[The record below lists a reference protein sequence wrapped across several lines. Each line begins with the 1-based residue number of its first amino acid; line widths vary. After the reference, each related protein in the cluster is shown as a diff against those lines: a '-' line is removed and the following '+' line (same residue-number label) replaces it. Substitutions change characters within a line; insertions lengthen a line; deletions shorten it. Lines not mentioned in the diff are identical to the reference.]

1 MSMTFTVQVDWDAD
15 GSFATAGDDISAYV
29 QGVSAN
35 LGIFDA
41 RLDHV
46 AYVGRCTITLDNT
59 DRRFSPKY
67 TAGPYYGKLLPN
79 RAVRVQGTDGVD
91 TWTLWCGVIR
101 RIVPEAARGG
111 TRETVLECEDAMG
124 VLQAHLLS
132 LPIQENKR
140 GDELLRLICAS
151 AFGGAAATG
160 TVRFT
165 GQPAVG
171 NSVSVGGR
179 TYTFVNTLTGANQV
193 KIGATITETADNL
206 AAAIN
211 GDVGAGTRYG
221 TGTVR
226 HPLVTATG
234 GAGITDVQQQTN
246 FDGNYKQIGD
256 LGGTDYM
263 IAQQFVPGVTGRPTL
278 VTLYMA
284 AELGSPTGDITL
296 AIYSDDGADTP
307 NASLYSTTFTP
318 TTGTNTI
325 PIATS
330 TVLTAGTKYWLVCSI
345 EPQASNNAWL
355 WGAGA
360 GSAYP
365 YIAKYSIDAGTSWSL
380 SSTDAVFSVT
390 VTADGEITAN
400 ARGTWGNAIT
410 LSRVGA
416 NITVSGA
423 TLGGGTD
430 GDRTL
435 AFETSGLTHDIAADQ
450 WAADR
455 TTGLGAVS
463 DVIASE
469 GAAFLWGARDGSIV
483 YKDKSWWF
491 GLPTASAVLDLDD
504 VGDDLEAP
512 LDVADIYNEV
522 TLNYRPRTTKS
533 TGVVAKANDTI
544 EVPVTTRDPRWNT
557 TKDLPDGGKYV
568 LRLPFVDPDTGQAVG
583 AKDIIT
589 PVAGTDFHVWESI
602 GGRDYT
608 ALGWISVS
616 VAPTGSGVECTFINH
631 GGTPFYVTDFQV
643 RGTAIISYE
652 PVQSIRQDTAS
663 IATYGRRPTE
673 YNVPLYS
680 NQAFSESLAD
690 YLLYQYTD
698 ARQRVRRL
706 LFTGAAAVGGG
717 NVFDLEI
724 GDVVTISNYQ
734 NAITSERYVV
744 CGMSYQLYPND
755 SWALWLYVAPVYDL
769 TYWVLDD
776 TTYSRLGVTTRL
788 SL

>member
-79 RAVRVQGTDGVD
+79 RAVRVQGTDGTD
-91 TWTLWCGVIR
+91 TWTLWRGVIR

-132 LPIQENKR
+132 LPIQEGKR

-193 KIGATITETADNL
+193 KIEPYRHETARNL

-211 GDVGAGTRYG
+211 GDAGAGTYYG
-221 TGTVR
+221 AGTVR
-226 HPLVTATG
+226 HALVSADDHSHSFEAAGFTGELPLGRISGMWLKQAQSFTPRVDSYVTRIRFTLGNSFGSPTSTITWSIQTDNAGLPSGTVVQSGIVAPTPNTQHTVNVTGTLLTGEQTYWLVLELTSDQPDNTGYYVRSHNPSIFTGGTHAQYNSATG
-234 GAGITDVQQQTN
+234 GWQTYDYDLN
-246 FDGNYKQIGD
+246 FEVS
-256 LGGTDYM
+256 LGG
-263 IAQQFVPGVTGRPTL
+263 IV
-278 VTLYMA
+278 
-284 AELGSPTGDITL
+284 
-296 AIYSDDGADTP
+296 
-307 NASLYSTTFTP
+307 TFT
-318 TTGTNTI
+318 
-325 PIATS
+325 A
-330 TVLTAGTKYWLVCSI
+330 L
-345 EPQASNNAWL
+345 
-355 WGAGA
+355 
-360 GSAYP
+360 
-365 YIAKYSIDAGTSWSL
+365 
-380 SSTDAVFSVT
+380 
-390 VTADGEITAN
+390 
-400 ARGTWGNAIT
+400 ARGTGGNAIT

-435 AFETSGLTHDIAADQ
+435 TFDTSGLTHDIAADQ

-455 TTGLGAVS
+455 TTALGAVS

-522 TLNYRPRTTKS
+522 TLSYRPRTTKS

-568 LRLPFVDPDTGQAVG
+568 LRLPYIDPDTGQAVG

-608 ALGWISVS
+608 DKGWVSVS

-663 IATYGRRPTE
+663 IATYGRRPIE

-680 NQAFSESLAD
+680 NQTFSESLAD